1 MMIQNAQE
9 AIMSQEHV
17 NQSMMAFVWGAAVGA
32 GIALLVAPKSGH
44 DTRQQLGNAA
54 RRLGETAKSKLEH
67 AKATVHDGVD
77 TVNEAIGAGRA
88 AFQSAAKETTTNPR
102 RV

>member
-1 MMIQNAQE
+1 MEGQE
-9 AIMSQEHV
+9 DVMAQEHV

-32 GIALLVAPKSGH
+32 GIALLMAPKSGQ
-44 DTRQQLGNAA
+44 DTRRELGKAA
-54 RRLGETAKSKLEH
+54 RRLGETAKSRLED
-67 AKATVHDGVD
+67 AKSTVHDGVD